1 MRADRG
7 SGSDRTSCN
16 FIPVQDLGP
25 KTEPMILT
33 VTRHTVIIDAMPSN
47 RAYTLQDLADLADVS
62 PRTVR
67 YYVAQGL
74 LPSPGQV
81 GPGAHYTDGHLARLR
96 LIRRLQREHLPLAEI
111 RARLAE
117 LDDDAIADLLEAE
130 APSPPQGSAL
140 DYVRAI
146 LGGEATVEPVGPVTG
161 PPRDPGQRAMG
172 RTHHHHAAPSR
183 APCGRAAL
191 ERGQGRAPGNAGQT
205 SHDRTHLRPLPVGP
219 RRLTPDIELHI
230 RRPLSRQ
237 QNKRVDRLIAIAR
250 ELLEENPS

>member
-1 MRADRG
+1 
-7 SGSDRTSCN
+7 
-16 FIPVQDLGP
+16 
-25 KTEPMILT
+25 
-33 VTRHTVIIDAMPSN
+33 MPSN

-74 LPSPGQV
+74 VPSPGQV

-117 LDDDAIADLLEAE
+117 LDDDAIANLLEAE

-146 LGGEATVEPVGPVTG
+146 LGGEATVSRSVPSPARLATPGSGPWVALTTTTLHPRALRVGEPPSN
-161 PPRDPGQRAMG
+161 
-172 RTHHHHAAPSR
+172 AA
-183 APCGRAAL
+183 RAAHPAMPAKPTTT
-191 ERGQGRAPGNAGQT
+191 EPIP
-205 SHDRTHLRPLPVGP
+205 DRSQWDRV
-219 RRLTPDIELHI
+219 RLTPDIELHI

>member
-1 MRADRG
+1 MSPD
-7 SGSDRTSCN
+7 N
-16 FIPVQDLGP
+16 
-25 KTEPMILT
+25 
-33 VTRHTVIIDAMPSN
+33 
-47 RAYTLQDLADLADVS
+47 AYNLQDLADLADVS

-81 GPGAHYTDGHLARLR
+81 GPGAHYSDGHLARLR

-117 LDDDAIADLLEAE
+117 LDDEAIATLLEAE
-130 APSPPQGSAL
+130 APTPPEGSAL
-140 DYVRAI
+140 DYVRAV
-146 LGGEATVEPVGPVTG
+146 LGGESTASRSVPSPARLATPGNGPWFALTTTTLHPRALRVGEP
-161 PPRDPGQRAMG
+161 
-172 RTHHHHAAPSR
+172 PSN
-183 APCGRAAL
+183 ATRAAHP
-191 ERGQGRAPGNAGQT
+191 AMPAKPGPT
-205 SHDRTHLRPLPVGP
+205 EPIPDRSQWDRVS
-219 RRLTPDIELHI
+219 LTPDIELHI